1 MTLLKLQFR
10 DDLLFLWST
19 IKMEHPVDDLLDIS
33 TDADALK
40 TRYGKHVLSVN
51 DTIPVSTFLEFWYV
65 PYFVLRKH
73 YSFYIAI
80 LLCFRLKNQKQKLTL
95 DKAVKIIAAHMESE
109 FDKKN
114 PVLSYNG
121 FCSIMSSS
129 LNDGFAEK
137 KQKLYQ
143 DMKLPLSYYYMASS
157 HNTYLEGDQLTSA
170 SSVNRYIDDLCK
182 GCRCVELDC
191 WDGDDGEPIIF
202 HGHTLTTKILFRG
215 KFVFFFMCVVL
226 LSPHNAIVHIWSIL
240 YRQMSLTPWLS
251 LIFELHHTLS
261 Y

>member
-1 MTLLKLQFR
+1 
-10 DDLLFLWST
+10 
-19 IKMEHPVDDLLDIS
+19 
-33 TDADALK
+33 
-40 TRYGKHVLSVN
+40 
-51 DTIPVSTFLEFWYV
+51 
-65 PYFVLRKH
+65 
-73 YSFYIAI
+73 
-80 LLCFRLKNQKQKLTL
+80 
-95 DKAVKIIAAHMESE
+95 MESE

-143 DMKLPLSYYYMASS
+143 DMKMPLSYYYMASS

-182 GCRCVELDC
+182 GCRCLELDC

-215 KFVFFFMCVVL
+215 ESLVCRHKRPLGVHPLSANVVEEFVCVPFHIQFSCIL
-226 LSPHNAIVHIWSIL
+226 LL
-240 YRQMSLTPWLS
+240 Y
-251 LIFELHHTLS
+251 
-261 Y
+261 